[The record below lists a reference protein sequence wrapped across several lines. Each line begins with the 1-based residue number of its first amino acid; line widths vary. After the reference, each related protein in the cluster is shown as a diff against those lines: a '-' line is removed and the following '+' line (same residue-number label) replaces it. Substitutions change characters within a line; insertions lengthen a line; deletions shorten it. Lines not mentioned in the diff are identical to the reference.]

1 MFQVEISRVLEI
13 VHFFRYKKKV
23 FKLKLPEE
31 RAGRTVCLVYGSHLH
46 VQCTSRAVGV
56 REMSCTSHVTQY
68 PSHGTVHASR
78 TSSKL
83 VNEDPDGEVN
93 LPEAEY
99 AMDVVALGTMRA
111 RCVTTGLPCWCKA
124 LRLRVRTRRAALCAG
139 TCRRFTL
146 QQAVWSSGP
155 FSSQVYGSGSHV
167 DALPFIT

>member
-99 AMDVVALGTMRA
+99 VCHECRCTWDNA
-111 RCVTTGLPCWCKA
+111 RA
-124 LRLRVRTRRAALCAG
+124 LRRHRTALLVQGTQAACEDEESSTVRRNMPSIHLATGSMELRPVFQPGIWQWESR
-139 TCRRFTL
+139 
-146 QQAVWSSGP
+146 
-155 FSSQVYGSGSHV
+155 
-167 DALPFIT
+167 